1 MSVMLMGTFSGC
13 YLDDDNDFTDTQTNL
28 QTNDVNQTDNIEDS
42 DTSDDSTLNEGNT
55 QFFFDVQNVIS
66 QNEDD
71 EPLELTDSIDDST
84 NFDELL

>member
-28 QTNDVNQTDNIEDS
+28 QTNDVNQTDN
-42 DTSDDSTLNEGNT
+42 NEGNT